1 MNEKNNNSQ
10 LVIDILIKEIEKTNK
25 EIDSLYQ
32 EIEKLDVKIE
42 NKFTKLETQFNNAI
56 YKVVSLLLGIIG
68 FLVTEFIIKRLNI

>member
-1 MNEKNNNSQ
+1 MNDMHNNSQ
-10 LVIDILIKEIEKTNK
+10 ILINMLIKEIEKTNK

-32 EIEKLDVKIE
+32 EIEKIDVKIE

-68 FLVTEFIIKRLNI
+68 FLVTEFVIKRLNI